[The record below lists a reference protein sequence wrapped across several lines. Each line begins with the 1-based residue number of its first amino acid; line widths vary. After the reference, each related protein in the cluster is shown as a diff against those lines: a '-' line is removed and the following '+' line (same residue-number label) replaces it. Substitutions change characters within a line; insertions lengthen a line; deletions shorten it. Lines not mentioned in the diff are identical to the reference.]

1 MTAPVL
7 AALLGA
13 LTPQPQQLTIHSGW
27 LALSGEVRDLQVPA
41 GADYD
46 GCAEVLAEALRAAGV
61 SVQAGRDAE
70 AASFSLGA
78 GAPLEPLPEGDL
90 AQQGYVLAV
99 SPRGI
104 SARGGS
110 PAGLLYAAQTLAQLL
125 RLYAEAG
132 GVPCLSIVDYPHLE
146 LRGIYIEGG
155 QERFGRIVEAD
166 YLCEQ
171 IRRLAGFKMNAL
183 CIECYNLFPFASFPD
198 CADEGTLSPD
208 ECRRINAE
216 ADKYHVIL
224 IPSLQTLA
232 QAWELFW
239 TSEAGVPYR
248 EATAPGLV
256 CPSNPAVYPVI
267 EGLYRDLLTWF
278 EKAPLIGVGCSEI
291 EMRWQ
296 ERYCPACRARIEG
309 GETVRDLLLCHAQRL
324 TELVRGLAAE
334 LGRQVRPMM
343 WADEFYMYGEGRNWL
358 GLDRID
364 KDTIMGF
371 WKYWRDYEG
380 LEGLM
385 ARGYDVLGISAMY
398 NHCFYLADLSPTDP
412 PKSWPAMEQTGT
424 LNITEM
430 VARAAR
436 SQLDHPDRRFLGVAT
451 ASFSKHRLRAFD
463 SIWYGFALNGHCT
476 WSHPQ
481 RAPEDTQAAFTSA
494 FARHFYDARTQ
505 EAAATLAECMV
516 ELDAAKSLLEANN
529 QVLHDVVG
537 VVDTQEAGYLGNTLW
552 GAQHRCCELVAQR
565 SAELG
570 PVRRRAQEA
579 TAVGER
585 AAGELD
591 GLRGRVGDFGA
602 LGDLWLAAE
611 KIAAH
616 AQRELLLLDTADVL
630 LLREAGGA
638 EDMARRWASHLERLE
653 RVRRRSRHL
662 WRSGDPTGILALRR
676 DAAAIHSHLERL
688 SRGGGGE
695 PEPGTFLL
703 EDDFTHLRDKLWV
716 LLGAPRVAGG
726 RLSTEA
732 PGGWERYCGLVSTQ
746 EFALEPERP
755 LRVEFDLTPLAMG
768 VDSQLFGAAENGA
781 LSYRFTFYGPRDRF
795 GVYTRLSEPPRG
807 LWAESPPGWHLRASS
822 PPVELGR
829 TYRVRAQITQKTF
842 RIIVCPGQTGRW
854 ELPFWDSGAIPMD
867 RLDSA
872 QLLFADVEP
881 EGSAG
886 ASEWGRL
893 RVWR

>member
-13 LTPQPQQLTIHSGW
+13 LTPQPQQLTLEDGW
-27 LALSGEVRDLQVPA
+27 FRLSGEVRALQVPA
-41 GADYD
+41 GADFD
-46 GCAEVLAEALRAAGV
+46 GCAEVLQQALRAAGV
-61 SVQAGRDAE
+61 AVHLARDAE
-70 AASFSLGA
+70 ADGFCLGA

-90 AQQGYVLAV
+90 AQQGYVLAIC
-99 SPRGI
+99 SRGI

-110 PAGLLYAAQTLAQLL
+110 PAGLLHAAQTLAQLL
-125 RLYAEAG
+125 RLHAENG
-132 GVPCLSIVDYPHLE
+132 SMPCLSIVDYPQFE
-146 LRGIYIEGG
+146 LRGIYVEGG

-171 IRRLAGFKMNAL
+171 IRRLSQFKMNAL

-198 CADEGTLSPD
+198 CADEGTLSFD
-208 ECRRINAE
+208 ECRRIIAE

-232 QAWELFW
+232 QAGELFW
-239 TSEAGVPYR
+239 TSEAGIPYR
-248 EATAPGLV
+248 EVTAPGLV
-256 CPSNPAVYPVI
+256 CPSNPKVYPVI

-278 EKAPLIGVGCSEI
+278 DKAPLIGVGCSEI
-291 EMRWQ
+291 EMQWQ

-309 GETVRDLLLCHAQRL
+309 GETVRDLLLAHAARL
-324 TELVRGLAAE
+324 TELVRDLAAE
-334 LGRQVRPMM
+334 LGRPVRPMM
-343 WADEFYMYGEGRNWL
+343 WADEFYMYGEGRNWV

-364 KDTIMGF
+364 RDTIMGF
-371 WKYWRDYEG
+371 WKYWQDYEG

-424 LNITEM
+424 LNITQM
-430 VARAAR
+430 VAQAAR
-436 SQLDHPDRRFLGVAT
+436 SQRDHPDRRFLGVAT

-463 SIWYGFALNGHCT
+463 SIWYGFSLNGHCT

-481 RAPEDTQAAFTSA
+481 RALEDYQAGFTSA

-505 EAAATLAECMV
+505 EAAATLGECMTG
-516 ELDAAKSLLEANN
+516 LDLAKTRLEANN
-529 QVLHDVVG
+529 QVLQDVVG

-552 GAQHRCCELVAQR
+552 GAQHRCCELVAEG
-565 SAELG
+565 SAE
-570 PVRRRAQEA
+570 PEAVRRRAQEA
-579 TAVGER
+579 VAVAGR
-585 AAGELD
+585 CAGELD
-591 GLRGRVGDFGA
+591 GLRGQVGDFGA

-616 AQRELLLLDTADVL
+616 AERELLLLDTADVL
-630 LLREAGGA
+630 VSQDTRGA
-638 EDMARRWASHLERLE
+638 ADMARRWASHLERLE
-653 RVRRRSRHL
+653 RVLRRSGHL

-676 DAAAIHSHLERL
+676 DAAAIRGHLERL
-688 SRGGGGE
+688 SRRESSE
-695 PEPGTFLL
+695 PEPATFLL
-703 EDDFTHLRDKLWV
+703 EEDFTHLRDTLWKV
-716 LLGAPRVAGG
+716 LGAPRVAKG

-746 EFALEPERP
+746 EFSLEPERP
-755 LRVEFDLTPLAMG
+755 LMVEFDLTPLAMG
-768 VDSQLFGAAENGA
+768 LDSQLFGAAENGA

-795 GVYTRLSEPPRG
+795 GVYTRLSEPPKG
-807 LWAESPPGWHLRASS
+807 LWAESPAGWHLRATS
-822 PPVELGR
+822 PPVELQG
-829 TYRVRAQITQKTF
+829 TYRVRAQITQSSF
-842 RIIVCPGQTGRW
+842 RVIVSRAQAEPW

-867 RLDSA
+867 RLDSV

-881 EGSAG
+881 EGSQG
-886 ASEWGRL
+886 ASEWARL